1 MGICHFWDW
10 VSLTHLIDQ
19 TTVLNGKL
27 SRCSLK
33 CVLPW
38 GETESPYPCRIQLT
52 HTCTGFLFEHCLTSR
67 LVVHTCGLKQRKF
80 LLGDW
85 YWNPRLSLSL
95 SLSCCSTSTPTCRSR
110 TCAQTIEESVRV
122 KLDYG
127 GTAMPWQR
135 SALSECC
142 EFVIKHRRLVWN
154 MVFVSQNNSNMTGII
169 QTTPNV
175 SRKDTGFQLNYLG
188 VLHLGWND

>member
-1 MGICHFWDW
+1 MGICHFWEW

-27 SRCSLK
+27 SRSSLK
-33 CVLPW
+33 FVLLVRWDRTSISVSDWVSTYVHWILVWTLFDQSIGGTHPRT
-38 GETESPYPCRIQLT
+38 ETKKILVR
-52 HTCTGFLFEHCLTSR
+52 R
-67 LVVHTCGLKQRKF
+67 LILEPQAVS
-80 LLGDW
+80 LL
-85 YWNPRLSLSL
+85 LSW
-95 SLSCCSTSTPTCRSR
+95 CSTSTPTCLSR
-110 TCAQTIEESVRV
+110 TCAQTLEESVRV

-175 SRKDTGFQLNYLG
+175 SRKDTGFQINYLG